1 MLIDRLLFSDRTTP
15 LLKKS
20 MELTG
25 ERHML
30 ILSNIS
36 NADTPGYKAVDIDF
50 SKQMQEAMGGG
61 DYLNMTTTSHKHIE
75 SGSASGE
82 PEVFEEPD
90 AARSNGNNVV
100 MDKEMS
106 KLAENQIMF
115 SAVSQII
122 VKRGSALK
130 AAISESALQ

>member
-1 MLIDRLLFSDRTTP
+1 MLIDRLLFSDRTIP

-61 DYLNMTTTSHKHIE
+61 DFLNMTTTSHKHIE
-75 SGSASGE
+75 AGSASGE
-82 PEVFEEPD
+82 TEVFEEPN

-115 SAVSQII
+115 SAVSQIM
-122 VKRGSALK
+122 VKRTSTLR
-130 AAISESALQ
+130 AAITESTL